1 MMSDYVQSFFDAA
14 KLQKFFVIRKQIR
27 KNLQK
32 HFCTI
37 QLKYQ
42 IEANGANLP
51 RSEELETVTKKGRVQ
66 V

>member
-32 HFCTI
+32 HFSSI
-37 QLKYQ
+37 QLKDE
-42 IEANGANLP
+42 IDANGANLP
-51 RSEELETVTKKGRVQ
+51 RSEDLELLRSLV
-66 V
+66 